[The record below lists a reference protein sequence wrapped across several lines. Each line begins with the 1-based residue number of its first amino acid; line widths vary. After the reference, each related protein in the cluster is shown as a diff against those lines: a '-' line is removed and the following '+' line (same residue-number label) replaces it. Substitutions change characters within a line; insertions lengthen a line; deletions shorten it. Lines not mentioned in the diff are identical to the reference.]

1 MSRLCPTGTRTALR
15 DRQRVDTLGG
25 MNRVRALTLLVAGVL
40 AGFVLTSCGGSGTDV
55 DTSIADPTA
64 VVSQVESG
72 ATVIDV
78 RTPEEYAS
86 GHVTDALNIDVS
98 SGSFED
104 QVKELDPAGEYVVY
118 CRSGNRSQV
127 AVAAMSQA
135 GINGIY
141 ELESGIVGW
150 TDAGQP
156 VVS

>member
-1 MSRLCPTGTRTALR
+1 
-15 DRQRVDTLGG
+15 
-25 MNRVRALTLLVAGVL
+25 MNRVRAVTLLVAGVL

-118 CRSGNRSQV
+118 CRSGNRSTQ
-127 AVAAMSQA
+127 AMEKMADLGFENLTNGGAFANLAAA
-135 GINGIY
+135 G
-141 ELESGIVGW
+141 
-150 TDAGQP
+150 AP
-156 VVS
+156 VS